1 MTIDGINFN
10 KLPKKT
16 EVNQTS
22 KEAPKGP
29 SVEPEMTE
37 EEKTLMAKIR
47 DSALAG
53 YVLGLMKVTGAT
65 LGAGVAAGSLTSCV
79 DQEQNV
85 DLDMTQILE
94 KLDAMMK
101 LQQQQI
107 ANQQEMLNYLKEMNS
122 DNKQLIKLVQ
132 DIIAQNQEITS
143 IISSIDGTTA
153 SIESAMYRIVAL
165 LEQAN
170 SNDQEFLAK
179 LDAIIAGQGDAA
191 DKLDQIL
198 QANNEQNQT
207 LINMEK
213 LLESLDNTNK
223 NLYNTVLDFYNDY
236 KNGDST
242 KSEMLENI
250 LNEIKNNGSISSD
263 ILAAINNLSQKFESG
278 QITESEMLAQIIELL
293 SSIDSKLD
301 NLKDAVDQ
309 IKSEFPDLA
318 GKIDEFIQKYQ
329 EGELT
334 EHALLSAILNELK
347 NSTAGDTELNAKLD
361 AILNAIN
368 QGQMT
373 AGEALDQIIG
383 LLGQIESN
391 TSAILDA
398 INNLTDEVGKLNANF
413 ENNQQAIID
422 GLGDINDGIGSIN
435 GKLDKIIAN
444 QEKNNETTLEI
455 SQKMDE
461 IYAKLEQLNDKTLT
475 IDQVQDMF
483 GPMYEEI
490 KEYLGNISGNQITV
504 GDLEAALEAHKTDL
518 TTTNGLIETL
528 TEVVKNLNLNG
539 GNTEALDAIAKAI
552 REFQSQSNS
561 NDQQV
566 ITNLQELLSKIATMQ
581 GSLDAIVTTGNAIKD
596 QFDAAMSSATTYG
609 TKLLDEISKI
619 SNNMVNKTAFETY
632 ADSYTEYLQKAE
644 QQRQEQL
651 NILSAI
657 FDNMGK
663 GNGGS
668 LTIEQLKE
676 IIPDYTDIL
685 NEIKDALGDM
695 ITKDEVLAFFQKTDL
710 STTNG
715 LIETLTEIVKN
726 KPTGNGGSASSADT
740 QELEKLLGEI
750 RDLIKSQN
758 IPTESQWKELID
770 LIKNINTNTT
780 PSQAPSTRSAGA
792 NYYHQGW
799 RYN

>member
-1 MTIDGINFN
+1 M
-10 KLPKKT
+10 
-16 EVNQTS
+16 
-22 KEAPKGP
+22 
-29 SVEPEMTE
+29 
-37 EEKTLMAKIR
+37 
-47 DSALAG
+47 
-53 YVLGLMKVTGAT
+53 
-65 LGAGVAAGSLTSCV
+65 
-79 DQEQNV
+79 
-85 DLDMTQILE
+85 
-94 KLDAMMK
+94 
-101 LQQQQI
+101 
-107 ANQQEMLNYLKEMNS
+107 
-122 DNKQLIKLVQ
+122 
-132 DIIAQNQEITS
+132 
-143 IISSIDGTTA
+143 
-153 SIESAMYRIVAL
+153 
-165 LEQAN
+165 
-170 SNDQEFLAK
+170 
-179 LDAIIAGQGDAA
+179 
-191 DKLDQIL
+191 
-198 QANNEQNQT
+198 
-207 LINMEK
+207 
-213 LLESLDNTNK
+213 
-223 NLYNTVLDFYNDY
+223 
-236 KNGDST
+236 
-242 KSEMLENI
+242 
-250 LNEIKNNGSISSD
+250 
-263 ILAAINNLSQKFESG
+263 
-278 QITESEMLAQIIELL
+278 
-293 SSIDSKLD
+293 
-301 NLKDAVDQ
+301 
-309 IKSEFPDLA
+309 
-318 GKIDEFIQKYQ
+318 
-329 EGELT
+329 
-334 EHALLSAILNELK
+334 
-347 NSTAGDTELNAKLD
+347 
-361 AILNAIN
+361 
-368 QGQMT
+368 
-373 AGEALDQIIG
+373 
-383 LLGQIESN
+383 
-391 TSAILDA
+391 
-398 INNLTDEVGKLNANF
+398 
-413 ENNQQAIID
+413 
-422 GLGDINDGIGSIN
+422 
-435 GKLDKIIAN
+435 DKIIAN

-780 PSQAPSTRSAGA
+780 PSQSPSTRSAGA

>member
-85 DLDMTQILE
+85 DFDMTQILE

-191 DKLDQIL
+191 DKLEQII

-236 KNGDST
+236 KKGDST

-293 SSIDSKLD
+293 SSIDGKLD

-368 QGQMT
+368 QGQLT

-383 LLGQIESN
+383 LLGQIEAN
-391 TSAILDA
+391 TGAILDA
-398 INNLTDEVGKLNANF
+398 INKLSDEVGKLNANF

-435 GKLDKIIAN
+435 SKLDRIITN
-444 QEKNNETTLEI
+444 QEQNNETTLEI

-461 IYAKLEQLNDKTLT
+461 IGAQLNQINQKTLT
-475 IDQVQDMF
+475 IDQVQDML

-490 KEYLGNISGNQITV
+490 KGYLENISGGQITV
-504 GDLEAALEAHKTDL
+504 GDLNAALEAHKTDL
-518 TTTNGLIETL
+518 TRTNALIETL
-528 TEVVKNLNLNG
+528 VNLVANLDLSGDAEAMQAVV
-539 GNTEALDAIAKAI
+539 DAIKD
-552 REFQSQSNS
+552 FQNSSNNNS
-561 NDQQV
+561 AQV
-566 ITNLQELLSKIATMQ
+566 NANLEEVLAQLATMQ

-609 TKLLDEISKI
+609 NKLLDEISKI
-619 SNNMVNKTAFETY
+619 GDNMVNKTAFQTY

-644 QQRQEQL
+644 QQRQEQYAVL
-651 NILSAI
+651 QAI
-657 FDNMGK
+657 FENMGK
-663 GNGGS
+663 GDGGS
-668 LTIEQLKE
+668 LTIEQLKD

-685 NEIKDALGDM
+685 NEINEKLGHV
-695 ITKDEVLAFFQKTDL
+695 ITSEDLENFFVNTKPDL
-710 STTNG
+710 TRTNA
-715 LIETLTEIVKN
+715 LIETLVNLVANLNTS
-726 KPTGNGGSASSADT
+726 GGGSGSSVDMS
-740 QELEKLLGEI
+740 ELTSLVSEI
-750 RDLIKSQN
+750 RTLIQN
-758 IPTESQWKELID
+758 QQPPTAEQMQQLID
-770 LIKNINTNTT
+770 LIKDAQSGTET
-780 PSQAPSTRSAGA
+780 PGTRSAGA

>member
-191 DKLDQIL
+191 DKLDQII

-207 LINMEK
+207 LVNMEK

-263 ILAAINNLSQKFESG
+263 ILAAINNLSQKFENG

-293 SSIDSKLD
+293 SSIDGKLD

-334 EHALLSAILNELK
+334 EHSLLSAILNELK
-347 NSTAGDTELNAKLD
+347 NSTAGDAELNAKLD

-780 PSQAPSTRSAGA
+780 PSQSPSTRSAGA

>member
-191 DKLDQIL
+191 DKLEQII

-329 EGELT
+329 
-334 EHALLSAILNELK
+334 LSAILNELK

-780 PSQAPSTRSAGA
+780 PSQSPSTRSAGA

>member
-79 DQEQNV
+79 DQEQTV

-191 DKLDQIL
+191 DKLDQII

-236 KNGDST
+236 KKGDST

-293 SSIDSKLD
+293 SSIDGKLD

-368 QGQMT
+368 QGQLT

-435 GKLDKIIAN
+435 SKLDKVIAN

-644 QQRQEQL
+644 QQRQQQL

-726 KPTGNGGSASSADT
+726 KPTGNGGSSSSADT

-780 PSQAPSTRSAGA
+780 PSQSPSTRSAGA